1 MIPNLCFPQLAGRP
15 FAMVISMV
23 LVIIRMRVLSEKRME
38 LSQAIG
44 SLIGSIR
51 MEKGCKRCN
60 FCQSIGNENRLFLLE
75 EWDTQGNLKSH
86 LKSMHFRVL
95 RGAMNLLQ
103 EPYEMMFHTVFH
115 PAGMEGI

>member
-1 MIPNLCFPQLAGRP
+1 MI
-15 FAMVISMV
+15 
-23 LVIIRMRVLSEKRME
+23 LVIVRMKVLSEKRME
-38 LSQAIG
+38 LSQTIG

-51 MEKGCKRCN
+51 TEKGCKRCD
-60 FCQSIGNENRLFLLE
+60 FCQSIEGENELLLLE
-75 EWDTQGNLKSH
+75 EWDTEENLKRH
-86 LKSMHFRVL
+86 LESEHFRVL